1 MSKKSKSDFEGQR
14 EGERVMLV
22 FRRHRIAMR
31 KGFFLMLVM
40 IALGVLPMVIRPDD
54 VKMFWIFLG
63 LAGIGL
69 LGMLYTL
76 VLWYFSIYI
85 VTNQRIRQIRQKG
98 LFKRTVVDL
107 SLDKIQSIAYNVPGV
122 KAGIMGYGTILI
134 QTGAGNLT
142 ISLVPKPAKI
152 YNRLQ
157 NISNGGNGFDD
168 DIDEDDEGD
177 DEEKNGELI
186 LDEI

>member
-76 VLWYFSIYI
+76 VLWYFSIFI
-85 VTNQRIRQIRQKG
+85 VTNERIRQISQKG
-98 LFKRTVVDL
+98 LFKKTIVDL
-107 SLDKIQSIAYNVPGV
+107 GLDKIQSISVNIPGAI
-122 KAGIMGYGTILI
+122 AGIFGYGTILI
-134 QTGAGNLT
+134 QTAVGDLV
-142 ISLVPKPAKI
+142 ISQVPKPNVIHNK
-152 YNRLQ
+152 LQ
-157 NISNGGNGFDD
+157 DVARKAD
-168 DIDEDDEGD
+168 YE
-177 DEEKNGELI
+177 
-186 LDEI
+186 